1 MSSRTNNAPVI
12 WSVLYVSLKDRSASA
27 RWIEAYAQTG
37 ADVTDIEDYVRDTY
51 GPTLAQL
58 RLASRGAMLIAMLVA
73 FVVIAL
79 FLRLIVERNREA
91 ISLQKA
97 LGFTSGEIGHTY
109 CLRGFLSAVAGII
122 FGLLLG
128 TLLGEGLCGIVLKS
142 FGADSFRFIIR
153 WDRLLVG
160 IPAIILGTTI
170 LAVLVGTAE
179 VQRIKAYECCTGRD

>member
-1 MSSRTNNAPVI
+1 M
-12 WSVLYVSLKDRSASA
+12 
-27 RWIEAYAQTG
+27 EAYSQAG

-58 RLASRGAMLIAMLVA
+58 RLASRGAILIAVLVA

-79 FLRLIVERNREA
+79 FLRLIVERNRDA

-97 LGFTSGEIGHTY
+97 LGFTGGDVGRAY
-109 CLRGFLSAVAGII
+109 FYKGFLSAAAGVLT
-122 FGLLLG
+122 GLFLG
-128 TLLGEGLCGIVLKS
+128 TLLGEGLCGAVLKS

-170 LAVLVGTAE
+170 LAVLTGTAE
-179 VQRIKAYECCTGRD
+179 VRRIKAYECCTGRN

>member
-1 MSSRTNNAPVI
+1 MAPKGDNI
-12 WSVLYVSLKDRSASA
+12 
-27 RWIEAYAQTG
+27 Q
-37 ADVTDIEDYVRDTY
+37 DTY

-58 RLASRGAMLIAMLVA
+58 RLASRGAMLIAMSVA

-79 FLRLIVERNREA
+79 FLRLIVERNRDT

-97 LGFTSGEIGHTY
+97 LGFTSGEIGRTY
-109 CLRGFLSAVAGII
+109 CLKGFLSAVTGII
-122 FGLLLG
+122 SGLLLG

-160 IPAIILGTTI
+160 IPVIILGTTI